1 MDGRIASFT
10 LQKLW
15 LNAVWALHFVL
26 CCCLIDCINVTMM
39 NKICITME
47 RNGLE
52 RRSGTYSHKGQC
64 TCYSYLVQAFGE
76 S

>member
-1 MDGRIASFT
+1 
-10 LQKLW
+10 
-15 LNAVWALHFVL
+15 V
-26 CCCLIDCINVTMM
+26 M

-52 RRSGTYSHKGQC
+52 RRSGTFSHKVQC
-64 TCYSYLVQAFGE
+64 TCYSYLVQACGE